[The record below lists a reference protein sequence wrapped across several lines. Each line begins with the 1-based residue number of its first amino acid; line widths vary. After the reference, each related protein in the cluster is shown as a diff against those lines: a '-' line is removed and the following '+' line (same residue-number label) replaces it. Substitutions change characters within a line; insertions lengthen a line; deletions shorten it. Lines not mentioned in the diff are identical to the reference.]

1 MATADPPTETLPIFD
16 TSVFPSA
23 SDTLTIASL
32 SSSFLRYP
40 ISQGSEAITG
50 DLSVSGTSTL
60 SGTTTINGGIFTQS
74 SPQYKIDYPV
84 NSGRFDFFANTAG
97 GVSTRGSKID
107 ATGVHTISKF
117 DTIDETAGT
126 LAIGTSTTR
135 TGTINIGTGTS
146 SKTINVGDAGGAA
159 GATNIS
165 GLSCDIG
172 GGAATASVNIANN
185 GFFGGIVNI
194 ATQGSIA
201 KSINLGSATGTT
213 LNLGSTMTGGTIN
226 LKTAASSS
234 GAINI
239 GTGMTAGTIDIGQ
252 TANVASTTTTSI
264 MNGQQQGGTL
274 NICNG
279 LSTST
284 AIDIAQGVSNT
295 CLTRIGRNG
304 ALTINSSGTCSF
316 SPCDPTQS
324 LSLGQNQTT
333 GTLNIGAA
341 PSTRTGAIS
350 IGSSGYTSTL
360 TLYGGTMTFGDSGS
374 TSLTFGIPWSGN
386 YNAGT
391 FGFTSAQIGYQTTLT
406 PTTTA
411 IATGSA
417 TSMTGTFTLGNGV
430 WMIVLTITS
439 TLSGAV
445 GGYFRMGISKTAA
458 TFENDRVIDFNPN
471 TINVNNFTASFIVQS
486 SSSTNW
492 YVIGQQ
498 SGITTTIANT
508 SIRVQQTRIA

>member
-1 MATADPPTETLPIFD
+1 MATAEPPTEDLPIFD

-23 SDTLTIASL
+23 SDTLSIASL

-40 ISQGSEAITG
+40 VSQGSEAITG
-50 DLSVSGTSTL
+50 DLNVSGTSTL
-60 SGTTTINGGIFTQS
+60 GVVGVSGTATINGGIFTQA

-84 NSGRFDFFANTAG
+84 NSGRIDFYSNTAG
-97 GVSTRGSKID
+97 GVSTRGGKID

-117 DTIDETAGT
+117 DTIDETLGT

-135 TGTINIGTGTS
+135 TGAINIGNGNTTSSLPIQIGNQTGAFGSVEIGTTAITLGKTNCSTNTIGTS
-146 SKTINVGDAGGAA
+146 TGG
-159 GATNIS
+159 
-165 GLSCDIG
+165 
-172 GGAATASVNIANN
+172 
-185 GFFGGIVNI
+185 
-194 ATQGSIA
+194 
-201 KSINLGSATGTT
+201 T
-213 LNLGSTMTGGTIN
+213 LNL
-226 LKTAASSS
+226 KTTASSG

-279 LSTST
+279 SSTST

-295 CLTRIGRNG
+295 CLTRIGRNA

-324 LSLGQNQTT
+324 LTLGQNQTT
-333 GTLNIGAA
+333 GTLNIGAF

-350 IGSSGYTSTL
+350 IGASGYTTSL

-391 FGFTSAQIGYQTTLT
+391 FSFTSAQIGYQTTLT

-417 TSMTGTFTLGNGV
+417 TSMTGTWTLGNGV
-430 WMIVLTITS
+430 WMIVLTIQS
-439 TLSGAV
+439 TLTGAT

-458 TFENDRVIDFNPN
+458 TFESDRVIDFNPN
-471 TINVNNFTASFIVQS
+471 TINTNYFTASFIVQS
-486 SSSTNW
+486 SSSQTW

-498 SGITTTIANT
+498 SGITTTIGT
-508 SIRVQQTRIA
+508 TTIRVQQTRIA